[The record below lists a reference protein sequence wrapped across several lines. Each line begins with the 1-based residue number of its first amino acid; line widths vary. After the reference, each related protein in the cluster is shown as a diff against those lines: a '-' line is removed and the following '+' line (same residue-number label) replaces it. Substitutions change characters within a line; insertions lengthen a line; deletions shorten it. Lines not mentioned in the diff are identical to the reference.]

1 MIEYRKIFAELT
13 LAAGRAYNRGIQTG
27 SGGNLSARVPGKNM
41 MIVKSSG
48 GSFIDCDEEG
58 SGWIITDFD
67 GTPLAGQKGKP
78 TREVVLHGGLYKAV
92 PRIGSIVHCHS
103 PWSIVWSYSKKDLP
117 MTTWHCQLK
126 FGTPLPVI
134 DVKSPMVP
142 LEEMQ
147 AIVGLFRNNP
157 DLPAFMLVGHGVV
170 AVGKTAVD
178 AEHTAEMVE
187 ETAMVTV
194 LKSISEKL
202 KIY

>member
-1 MIEYRKIFAELT
+1 
-13 LAAGRAYNRGIQTG
+13 
-27 SGGNLSARVPGKNM
+27 
-41 MIVKSSG
+41 
-48 GSFIDCDEEG
+48 
-58 SGWIITDFD
+58 
-67 GTPLAGQKGKP
+67 
-78 TREVVLHGGLYKAV
+78 
-92 PRIGSIVHCHS
+92 
-103 PWSIVWSYSKKDLP
+103 